1 MMEKVKRKIS
11 EKKIMLFILIASIA
25 AVAIYLI
32 FLIPHSTTTEF
43 FQSDIRDE
51 AVTTYPLPRSEYL
64 LESVKLFNHKHTECF
79 DSHKA
84 F

>member
-1 MMEKVKRKIS
+1 MEKVKRKIS

-43 FQSDIRDE
+43 FQSDSNYNLS
-51 AVTTYPLPRSEYL
+51 AVPRGIYYRICE
-64 LESVKLFNHKHTECF
+64 VVFNNKHPECF
-79 DSHKA
+79 NSHKA
-84 F
+84 L